1 MKCQPLPRD
10 LSVLHVSP
18 DAVVLGR
25 RGLPFGSDESGAT
38 QASYVTLPKTGP
50 SRHAPGTALGGAG
63 DVSQAYRFQEP
74 DLF

>member
-25 RGLPFGSDESGAT
+25 RGLPFGWDESGAV
-38 QASYVTLPKTGP
+38 QGCYITLPKTGP
-50 SRHAPGTALGGAG
+50 SRHAPGSASGGAG
-63 DVSQAYRFQEP
+63 VMSQAYRFQEP
-74 DLF
+74 ELF